1 MLSDE
6 GSIAPLILLESSA
19 MAASS
24 NQQAAQLQH
33 LQDEEIGVR
42 YRMQHFYLPLFRDFC
57 LAKQLN
63 PGQVRVLD
71 CGCGNGLS
79 VECLAEAGLWAFG
92 IDAWTLRYRQWKE
105 RRRLERAKFCQADA
119 TRLPFADSSF
129 DIVFSCGLLE
139 HIGVFEEIRIDYEI
153 TPLPDQASLR
163 QRFLAECLRVLR
175 PGGLLYIDHPNGA
188 FPIDFWH
195 NHYNRSGRARFHWPW
210 EKFLPTLKEV
220 VTLAHAV
227 DPDCRVE
234 AISPAGRFTFRRST
248 RRWYGK
254 LFARPLELYFELLR
268 YFPFSLLAGS
278 PLNPYL
284 VIRIT
289 RP

>member
-1 MLSDE
+1 
-6 GSIAPLILLESSA
+6 

-24 NQQAAQLQH
+24 NQQATQLQH

-42 YRMQHFYLPLFRDFC
+42 YRMQHFYLPLFRNFC
-57 LAKQLN
+57 RTRRLD
-63 PGQVRVLD
+63 PGRVRVLD
-71 CGCGNGLS
+71 CGCGNGTS
-79 VECLAEAGLWAFG
+79 VDCLAEAGFWACG
-92 IDAWTLRYRQWKE
+92 IDAWTLRYQQWNE
-105 RRRLERAKFCQADA
+105 RSRPPRAKFCQADA
-119 TRLPFADSSF
+119 TRLPLVDSSF

-139 HIGVFEEIRIDYEI
+139 HIGVVEQGEPSY
-153 TPLPDQASLR
+153 TVAPLPNQAELR
-163 QRFLAECLRVLR
+163 REFLAECLRVLR
-175 PGGLLYIDHPNGA
+175 RPGILCLDHPNGA

-195 NHYNRSGRARFHWPW
+195 NHYTRSGRARFHWPW

-268 YFPFSLLAGS
+268 YSPFSLLAGS